1 MTLDQA
7 RVGTAVQ
14 SPKNRHRMIFLLP
27 ATLDRHS
34 GSTETSG
41 LGEAPLPPTP
51 PAPGPVGAK
60 AQQAAQAA
68 HDWIPRRSGIGRKRL
83 ARRVCTSLWRT
94 WLGRR
99 PHRHHRSSLVSRS
112 QTAMSMDGA
121 QTECCGPSSCGPGRV
136 SRRFQDGRFS
146 VSISVGVKTVP
157 RSLLAYPVSIS
168 ARGNDRKL
176 CQHAVSN
183 HRLVAVGG
191 ARAERSCIR

>member
-1 MTLDQA
+1 MAAGAGELVAQGLADA
-7 RVGTAVQ
+7 GLL
-14 SPKNRHRMIFLLP
+14 HR
-27 ATLDRHS
+27 R
-34 GSTETSG
+34 
-41 LGEAPLPPTP
+41 LGFRRGVPF
-51 PAPGPVGAK
+51 GRVGAK

-112 QTAMSMDGA
+112 QTAMSMNGA